1 MTIRTFLSPQPIDEV
16 RLFEEVAQFQISNM
30 TKSDLTEIHNK
41 FGIYHSTAALY
52 QYLKNTHH
60 EFISEMDSYSTA
72 TKTSACPIKLLLV
85 PGMFYKEYVNFG
97 ADGALIRK
105 IAEKFGFKVELLET
119 ISKGSVSKNK
129 EILLKK
135 LATDRHPNI
144 WLVSFSKGSTEVRWG
159 LEELMNKGFPSNIK
173 GWVSISGL
181 IHGTPLASEKLRS
194 SFHKLIWYLT
204 TKAIGINYAGTEE
217 ISHANKTLKGKVR
230 VPQHLEVIH
239 ITGFPLP
246 SHLQPVLVKRYNKL
260 AVIGPNDGTSVL
272 EDLLDLPGKIYP
284 IWGTDH
290 FMRTST
296 LSRIVYNM
304 CSYINS
310 KK

>member
-1 MTIRTFLSPQPIDEV
+1 V
-16 RLFEEVAQFQISNM
+16 RLFEEVAQFKMSKM
-30 TKSDLTEIHNK
+30 TKIDLRDIHQK
-41 FGIYHSTAALY
+41 FGIHHSTAALY
-52 QYLKNTHH
+52 QYLKNTHR
-60 EFISEMDSYSTA
+60 EFISEMDSYA
-72 TKTSACPIKLLLV
+72 SAIKASARPVKLLLI

-105 IAEKFGFKVELLET
+105 VAEKFGFEVELLET
-119 ISKGSVSKNK
+119 KSKGSVSANK

-144 WLVSFSKGSTEVRWG
+144 WIVSFSKGSTEVRWG
-159 LEELMNKGFPSNIK
+159 LEELMNKGFPTNIK

-181 IHGTPLASEKLRS
+181 INGTPLASEKLRTN
-194 SFHKLIWYLT
+194 FHKAIWYLT
-204 TKAIGINYAGTEE
+204 TKAIGIDYAATEE
-217 ISHANKTLKGKVR
+217 ISHANEALKGKVR
-230 VPQHLEVIH
+230 LPEHLDVIH
-239 ITGFPLP
+239 IAGFPLP
-246 SHLQPVLVKRYNKL
+246 SHLQPVLIKRYNKL

-304 CSYINS
+304 CYYINS
-310 KK
+310 KL